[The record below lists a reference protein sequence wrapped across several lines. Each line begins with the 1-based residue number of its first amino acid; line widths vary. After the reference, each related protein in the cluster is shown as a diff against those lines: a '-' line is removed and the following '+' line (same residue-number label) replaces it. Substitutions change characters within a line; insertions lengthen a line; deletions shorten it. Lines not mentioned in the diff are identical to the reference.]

1 MRLYGQGAPERAS
14 PSSAGLVTVLP
25 LLPKACSMIEHLTRL
40 TPFINALAK
49 LTMSGAALIGALYAA
64 GLL

>member
-1 MRLYGQGAPERAS
+1 
-14 PSSAGLVTVLP
+14 
-25 LLPKACSMIEHLTRL
+25 MIEHLTRL

-49 LTMSGAALIGALYAA
+49 LAMSGAALIGTLHAA